1 MVWPFRVINQT
12 PGRRASAGRRGR
24 LAIEALER
32 RQLLAVDLSAYAVH
46 RVVDNLSPAYTE
58 AGSGWLGWSG
68 SGAYQGDLRSV
79 GAGTGQNTATFNL
92 SDLDPAKTYQLF
104 ATWNE
109 SGAHASNTPFTVLD
123 GGVALA
129 TVQLS
134 QQAAPSEAT
143 LDGQNWQSLGVFHAS
158 TGTLNVRISDAAN
171 GSVVA
176 DAVCIV
182 QIAPLTLYWDAD
194 GAASN
199 NVTGSVRAWVAVAP
213 GPSAV
218 GTAGMTRS
226 PARTSLGSTAPRPC
240 SRGRPGR

>member
-1 MVWPFRVINQT
+1 MRSKEARDGVAVPCCQPSAQQAWFGRS
-12 PGRRASAGRRGR
+12 PGRRRR
-24 LAIEALER
+24 LTIEALEQ

-46 RVVDNLSPAYTE
+46 RIVDNLSPAYTE

-68 SGAYQGDLRSV
+68 SGAYQGDLRYV
-79 GAGTGQNTATFNL
+79 GAGTGQNTATFSL

-182 QIAPLTLYWDAD
+182 QIAPLTAWARKCYRYGLCPWHYRPFD
-194 GAASN
+194 S
-199 NVTGSVRAWVAVAP
+199 SVLTEGFSRARK
-213 GPSAV
+213 
-218 GTAGMTRS
+218 T
-226 PARTSLGSTAPRPC
+226 
-240 SRGRPGR
+240 